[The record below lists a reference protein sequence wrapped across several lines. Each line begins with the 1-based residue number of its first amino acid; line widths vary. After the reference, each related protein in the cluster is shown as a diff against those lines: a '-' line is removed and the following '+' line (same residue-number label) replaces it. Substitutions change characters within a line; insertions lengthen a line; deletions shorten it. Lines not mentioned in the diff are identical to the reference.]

1 MANYKFVDADQLD
14 SDLSGI
20 ANAIRKKGG
29 TSASMSFPN
38 GFSSAINAISTGV
51 TVQVKTGTVTGVSG
65 TNKTVNCGF
74 KPDIVIFTGINQV
87 NNNDLTHACAAFT
100 ADNATSV
107 DTLFIP
113 SNTSY
118 VFSYFTVTQTTDGFS
133 VKGIRL
139 DFSLQ
144 SSNESNRTLNYI
156 AIKYT

>member
-1 MANYKFVDADQLD
+1 MSIQSEINRI
-14 SDLSGI
+14 SDEVSTQTDLI
-20 ANAIRKKGG
+20 AQIEAALEGK
-29 TSASMSFPN
+29 TA
-38 GFSSAINAISTGV
+38 GV
-51 TVQVKTGTVTGVSG
+51 TVRTKTGTVTGVSG

-74 KPDIVIFTGINQV
+74 KPDIVIFTGLNLV
-87 NNNDLTHACAAFT
+87 NNNELAHACAAFT

-107 DTLFIP
+107 NTLFVP

-118 VFSYFTVTQTTDGFS
+118 ALSYFTVTQTTNGFS

-144 SSNESNRTLNYI
+144 SSNESNRTLDYI